1 MTRGEHADFSSQA
14 GDDHAIADFD
24 QAIKMSPRHAA
35 AYHNRAW
42 AYFKLGKAERALPDA
57 MKALE
62 LRSDDA
68 IALGRRGHIHK
79 ALGQKAKAIAD
90 FRKALELDPSTKGI
104 KEALQRLGEE
114 H

>member
-1 MTRGEHADFSSQA
+1 
-14 GDDHAIADFD
+14 
-24 QAIKMSPRHAA
+24 
-35 AYHNRAW
+35 
-42 AYFKLGKAERALPDA
+42 
-57 MKALE
+57 MKAVE

-68 IALGRRGHIHK
+68 IALERRGHIHK

-104 KEALQRLGEE
+104 KESLQRLGEE